1 MAAKKKSG
9 ALKDPITS
17 GIVASN
23 RRASHKYE
31 LLDKYECGIQLL
43 GSEVTS
49 LRQGAAQLADA
60 YASIDGD
67 EVWLHNMHIPHYAP
81 AAGENHNPERSR
93 KLLLHRYQIEKL
105 MAQTSEKGLTLVPT
119 KVYFSGRTAKVEIA
133 VARGKQLHDKRRS
146 IKEKEMKRE
155 MERAVGRR
163 R

>member
-9 ALKDPITS
+9 SLKDPITS

-43 GSEVTS
+43 GSEVKS

-60 YASIDGD
+60 YASIDG
-67 EVWLHNMHIPHYAP
+67 EEIWLHNMHIPPYAP
-81 AAGENHNPERSR
+81 AAGDNHNPERSR

-105 MAQTSEKGLTLVPT
+105 MHQTSEKGLTLVPT

-133 VARGKQLHDKRRS
+133 VARGKQLHDKRRT